1 MYHFSRLEL
10 CHVSDWFL
18 LTLDFH
24 QFDYDTPTCKKFYLH
39 LSCLEFAKLEYLSL
53 CILKIWGVFSHQF
66 LLYVFCL
73 IISLCFYKSNHTCG
87 RLLFINPKV
96 TEVQFFCFKSFI
108 SLLQTRYFLFLYFLV
123 HGLFFLCLLQSAV
136 RITLHFFL
144 IIFILFCY
152 SPSAHSLCY
161 V

>member
-1 MYHFSRLEL
+1 MYHFSPLEL
-10 CHVSDWFL
+10 CHVSDWLL
-18 LTLDFH
+18 LTLGFH
-24 QFDYDTPTCKKFYLH
+24 QFDYDTPTCNKFYLR

-73 IISLCFYKSNHTCG
+73 IISLCFYKSITHVVDFF
-87 RLLFINPKV
+87 LL
-96 TEVQFFCFKSFI
+96 TQRSLRCSSFCFKSFI

-123 HGLFFLCLLQSAV
+123 HGFFFLCLLQSAV
-136 RITLHFFL
+136 RITLHFFF